1 MINLKDLIDKKYVFV
16 SDAED
21 KNEIFEQIN
30 EVLYEDGLVTD
41 EFLQMVK
48 EREENYPTG
57 MDMSVVDG
65 VSYNIA
71 IPHTESYAV
80 NTSKVIPIG
89 LKNEVSFN
97 NMIEPDQELKVK
109 FVFLILNDGSDEQT
123 NILAQIMDFVTQTDN
138 INDLFEMEDREK
150 IYSFI
155 KNNNKEE
162 K

>member
-57 MDMSVVDG
+57 MDMSVVDK